1 MATAPTGYWDDLTED
16 LLDPE
21 FRRAYFAESRRIEA
35 VDKAANAAERIQEQP
50 R

>member
-1 MATAPTGYWDDLTED
+1 VATAPTGYWEDLAKD

-21 FRRAYFAESRRIEA
+21 FRRAYEAEARRIEA
-35 VDKAANAAERIQEQP
+35 VDQAANVAERILEQP